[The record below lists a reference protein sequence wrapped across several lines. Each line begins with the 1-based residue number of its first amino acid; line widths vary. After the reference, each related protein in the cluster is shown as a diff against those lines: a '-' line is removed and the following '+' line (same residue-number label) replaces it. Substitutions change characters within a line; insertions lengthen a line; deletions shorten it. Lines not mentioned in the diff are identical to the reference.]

1 MIYIDDSRYKL
12 IGEKDPSSECRMI
25 DNGKRL
31 EEEEKEPK
39 KLPDPLSLPCPPP
52 PDFNINAR
60 YFVKYFDSDALK
72 TLKKKITNK
81 NKNKIKPKLLNS
93 LFIYR
98 KAWIVQIKVITGRD
112 YKTAE
117 ISHFI
122 RRKWR
127 NESEDH
133 KEFYRKIAK
142 EVKVLYY
149 KRFKKSAKKQLP
161 KSTRFELTSGPPTL
175 LQLPYPIGSPQN
187 NNNQMS
193 SLPAISTNQGFLSD
207 PPFTFINNGTSNFNS
222 HKHKS
227 KKAKAPQLS
236 SVQASGADFSVTIGK
251 TRIIYILKQARILSN
266 KYIIVNNNKT
276 KYSITSLTG
285 SVVQLLTKNRLWMLD

>member
-1 MIYIDDSRYKL
+1 MIYIDNSRYKL
-12 IGEKDPSSECRMI
+12 IREKDPSSECIMI

-31 EEEEKEPK
+31 GEEKESK

-60 YFVKYFDSDALK
+60 YFAKYFDSDALK

-227 KKAKAPQLS
+227 KKAKGGSVKKVQPFTLS
-236 SVQASGADFSVTIGK
+236 EAA
-251 TRIIYILKQARILSN
+251 
-266 KYIIVNNNKT
+266 KT
-276 KYSITSLTG
+276 K
-285 SVVQLLTKNRLWMLD
+285 K